1 VADEPTTGELMRR
14 LEDVRLDLKEDLQ
27 SLATRLDGKVDTLT
41 LNLQQQAQDERTAAL
56 AERVKA
62 IEAAAR
68 EKERERAADR
78 RLILTALVVPVLI
91 VILQVYL
98 STKGAGG

>member
-27 SLATRLDGKVDTLT
+27 SLATRLDGKVDTKT
-41 LNLQQQAQDERTAAL
+41 LDLRQQAQDERAVAL
-56 AERVKA
+56 ADRVKA
-62 IEAAAR
+62 IETAAK
-68 EKERERAADR
+68 EKEKERAADR
-78 RLILTALVVPVLI
+78 RLILAALVVPVLL
-91 VILQVYL
+91 VFLQVYL